1 MNWYSRCNNIHS
13 IQKFSNHT
21 LSDKSI
27 YHIVLYIIN
36 NEEIYDNLTNIA
48 IKNIIKKSKGKSI
61 DIDFAMKKFI
71 DVTKSAIKK
80 YTKDFEKLD
89 IHEITINHI
98 AHYLLEHY
106 QEEIKD
112 SIMFG
117 EK

>member
-1 MNWYSRCNNIHS
+1 
-13 IQKFSNHT
+13 
-21 LSDKSI
+21 
-27 YHIVLYIIN
+27 
-36 NEEIYDNLTNIA
+36 
-48 IKNIIKKSKGKSI
+48 
-61 DIDFAMKKFI
+61 MKKFI
-71 DVTKSAIKK
+71 DVAKSAIKK